1 MKKLLMVAV
10 MVLVML
16 VSTSQAGQI
25 MIFGSEGGVVVK
37 TDEMLRLEALKAPPK
52 ALKAEEPSGWNLGMI
67 AVGQDNAWLWVDGE
81 SAFLA
86 VGAGMDFMKYE
97 KDTLSVALHGTVM
110 ARVTGDNH
118 DPIFGLSANLDI
130 IKLLSGYNIN
140 IAIPDLSVVI
150 GPVAVYDVW
159 KGKFGG
165 GVLLNFNY
173 TF

>member
-1 MKKLLMVAV
+1 MKKLIMAVIMV
-10 MVLVML
+10 MVMFVGI
-16 VSTSQAGQI
+16 SYAGQI
-25 MIFGSEGGVVVK
+25 MLLGPDGVATVK
-37 TDEMLRLEALKAPPK
+37 TDEMLKMEALKAPPK
-52 ALKAEEPSGWNLGMI
+52 ALKAEESTGWNLGMI

-86 VGAGMDFMKYE
+86 VGGGIDFMKYE
-97 KDTLSVALHGTVM
+97 KDCLSLALHGTIM

-118 DPIFGLSANLDI
+118 DPIFGISANLDVV
-130 IKLLSGYNIN
+130 KLLSGYNIN
-140 IAIPDLSVVI
+140 IAIPDLSFLI

-165 GVLLNFNY
+165 GVMINFNY